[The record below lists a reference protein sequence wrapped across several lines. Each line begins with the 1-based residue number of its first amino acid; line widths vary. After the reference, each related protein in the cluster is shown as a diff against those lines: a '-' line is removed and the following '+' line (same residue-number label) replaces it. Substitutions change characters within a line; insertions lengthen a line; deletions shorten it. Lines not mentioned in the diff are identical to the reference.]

1 MPISAHF
8 VIRSTIGLL
17 TLGFVALFGIVG
29 MTSWLNERANLNF
42 DDVIAAR
49 DIRSA
54 AVELRDALRTAESSQ
69 RGYVFTG
76 NEIYLAPYD
85 AAKVQAQRQLA
96 ALKRLLPADPTTAR
110 VLGRLDIIA
119 TDKISEMDQTIQ
131 LKKDRRDADTL
142 ALFRSNRGKALM
154 DEANLFLTSLV
165 QSADER
171 LISDVGEQRSNAAM
185 LRWASILGGAVIVLV
200 VAIVVVT
207 VTRYTREIRHARD
220 EVRDLNASLEE
231 RVKRRTA
238 ELDSARNRAEVLL
251 AEVNHRVANSL
262 TLVASLVKLQSKAV
276 SEQAA
281 KDALAETEGRIYAIS
296 LLHHRLYSSGDPL
309 SVALDEYLS
318 RLLDH
323 IETSMHAEGHTAS
336 LRYEI
341 APLQLP
347 TDAAINLGVVVSEW
361 VTNAFK
367 YAYPEHPGEVR
378 VSLLA
383 MPDGCAKLCV
393 EDDGIGRPADAVA
406 KGTGLGTRIVSAM
419 AATMKGHIEYAG
431 ESGTSACMMFAL
443 PPVNA

>member
-17 TLGFVALFGIVG
+17 ALGFVALFVIVG
-29 MTSWLNERANLNF
+29 MTSWLNERASLNF
-42 DDVIAAR
+42 DDVIVAR
-49 DIRSA
+49 DVRSA

-69 RGYVFTG
+69 RGYALTG

-85 AAKVQAQRQLA
+85 AAKVQAQRQLEI
-96 ALKRLLPADPTTAR
+96 LKRLMPADSKTAR
-110 VLGRLDIIA
+110 VLGRLDVIA
-119 TDKISEMDQTIQ
+119 TDKISEMDQTIK
-131 LKKDRRDADTL
+131 LKKDRRDVDAF
-142 ALFRSNRGKALM
+142 ALISSNRGKALM
-154 DEANLFLTSLV
+154 DEANLFLTSVV

-171 LISDVGEQRSNAAM
+171 LISEVSEQRSSAAM
-185 LRWASILGGAVIVLV
+185 LRWVSIVGGAVIVLV
-200 VAIVVVT
+200 VAIVIVT
-207 VTRYTREIRHARD
+207 VTRYTREIHQARD

-231 RVKRRTA
+231 RVKRRTID
-238 ELDSARNRAEVLL
+238 LDSARNRAEVLL

-276 SEQAA
+276 SEPAA
-281 KDALAETEGRIYAIS
+281 RDALAETEGRIYAIS
-296 LLHHRLYSSGDPL
+296 LLHQRLYSSGDPR

-336 LRYEI
+336 LRYDI

-378 VSLLA
+378 VNLAA
-383 MPDGCAKLCV
+383 MPDGRAKLCV
-393 EDDGIGRPADAVA
+393 EDDGIGRPPDIVA

-419 AATMKGHIEYAG
+419 AATMKGHIEYG
-431 ESGTSACMMFAL
+431 GDSGTSACMIFAL
-443 PPVNA
+443 PSVSA